1 MAKTANAY
9 VSDLGEVEVTISSG
23 NVSAVSG
30 LTTAEAIVIDGAV
43 RSFMRTNTP
52 QKAVSR
58 MNVIGDVTPIVTR
71 SGRVQEEELWEL
83 VLVDDYFSGA
93 AGEWGTDTLSATEI
107 FMLLS
112 DNDEDPGGLKATPA
126 GGTAA
131 HIEITLT
138 NPKLL
143 GYDLPKVDA
152 DSVDPEVV
160 KIYFACSGHTR
171 AAHG

>member
-43 RSFMRTNTP
+43 RNFMRTNTP

-83 VLVDDYFSGA
+83 VLVDDYFVGA